1 MKRFSF
7 RYETRISLS
16 APVTAHSWLLRALPR
31 NEEFQTVER
40 SSLRVSAL
48 MPDGR
53 SMDVPACARLD
64 AFGNRIQFGRM
75 AEAHAGILAVA
86 EGCVSQQ
93 ECRSHGRSHGMYAAH
108 TPLTAPSEAMAAFL
122 EGLDLDRSNS
132 IEHKARSIASA
143 VHGHMAYSPGS
154 TSVATTAAQAF
165 ELGRGVCQDY
175 AHITLALMREAGIV
189 SRYVCGFIPGEG
201 ATHAWVEWFDSG
213 MWLALDPTHDRAV
226 EYGCIKVAHG
236 RDSSDCPVNRG
247 IFTGRALQSNSVSI
261 KVEEL

>member
-31 NEEFQTVER
+31 NEAFQCVER
-40 SSLRVSAL
+40 DSLRVSAL

-53 SMDVPACARLD
+53 SVDVPASTSLD
-64 AFGNRIQFGRM
+64 AFGSRMQFGRI
-75 AEAHAGILAVA
+75 AEAHTGMSMVA
-86 EGCVSQQ
+86 EGIVSQSPY
-93 ECRSHGRSHGMYAAH
+93 RIPGTAHGMFSAPTA
-108 TPLTAPSEAMAAFL
+108 LTAPSHAMLDFL
-122 EGLDLDRSNS
+122 RGLDLDKSNS
-132 IEHKARSIASA
+132 IARKAQRIASA

-175 AHITLALMREAGIV
+175 AHITLALMREAGIPA
-189 SRYVCGFIPGEG
+189 RYVCGFIPGEG

-213 MWLALDPTHDRAV
+213 LWLALDPTHDRAV
-226 EYGCIKVAHG
+226 EYGFIKLAHG
-236 RDSSDCPVNRG
+236 RDSADCPVNRG
-247 IFTGRALQSNSVSI
+247 IFTGRVQQTNSVSI